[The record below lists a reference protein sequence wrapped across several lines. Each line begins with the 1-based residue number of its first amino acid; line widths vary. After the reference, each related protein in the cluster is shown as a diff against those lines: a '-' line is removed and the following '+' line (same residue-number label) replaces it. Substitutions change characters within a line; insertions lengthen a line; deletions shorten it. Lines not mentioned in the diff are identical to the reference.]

1 VRPFL
6 DEAAK
11 LDQGRSHVFSHI
23 RRVRVESI

>member
-6 DEAAK
+6 GRAGK

-23 RRVRVESI
+23 ALGFEKRI